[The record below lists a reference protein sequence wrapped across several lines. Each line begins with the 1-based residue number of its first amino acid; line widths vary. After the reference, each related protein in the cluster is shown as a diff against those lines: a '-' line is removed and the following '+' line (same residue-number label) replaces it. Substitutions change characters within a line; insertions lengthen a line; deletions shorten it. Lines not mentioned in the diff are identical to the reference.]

1 MYRWLESA
9 QCRDFCSILRT
20 RIAEL
25 ACGIAEDVVKTS
37 GDDMTIRQ
45 SQHATEIRKLQT
57 ALNVILEYQATPRNQ
72 AQLVADTITI
82 NNV

>member
-25 ACGIAEDVVKTS
+25 ACGIAEDVVKTC

-45 SQHATEIRKLQT
+45 SQYAKDIRRLQT
-57 ALNVILEYQATPRNQ
+57 ALEVILEYQATRRDQ
-72 AQLVADTITI
+72 AQLVAETITI

>member
-9 QCRDFCSILRT
+9 QCRDFCTILRT
-20 RIAEL
+20 RIADL
-25 ACGIAEDVVKTS
+25 ACSIAEDVVSTN
-37 GDDMTIRQ
+37 GDEMTIRQ
-45 SQHATEIRKLQT
+45 SQHAPEIRKLHT
-57 ALNVILEYQATPRNQ
+57 ALQVIEEYQALPRNQ